1 MDICGFLVLFRKL
14 SYGNKLCSDS
24 LFMQARESRKKVLA
38 EMSEETKKA
47 YENMRFYKFYPVET
61 PDTPDI
67 SKVKV
72 RVWKLLHNVLQG
84 VTVVIGSVFE

>member
-1 MDICGFLVLFRKL
+1 
-14 SYGNKLCSDS
+14 
-24 LFMQARESRKKVLA
+24 MQARESRKKILE

-47 YENMRFYKFYPVET
+47 YENMRFYKFYPVQT

-72 RVWKLLHNVLQG
+72 RCRKL
-84 VTVVIGSVFE
+84 VFNMPCNNFL